1 MLTARRRP
9 QTVKE
14 LFNIFAGEMCPPT
27 GHLVRSS
34 CCSSLLPALTS
45 PPTAQMAW
53 SAQFAVS
60 KRRILANPYARYS
73 SLSSL
78 LEAPLSHW
86 IHNLWGPNDSG
97 GPSNPAFG
105 HSVERAWPVIFGCWD
120 PKLAAECPDEVAE
133 KEKCQCLDT

>member
-1 MLTARRRP
+1 M
-9 QTVKE
+9 VKE
-14 LFNIFAGEMCPPT
+14 MFNVFAGEMCPPT
-27 GHLVRSS
+27 GHLVRS
-34 CCSSLLPALTS
+34 PFVARAHAARVLTGPS
-45 PPTAQMAW
+45 RAQMAW

-78 LEAPLSHW
+78 LEAPSSHW
-86 IHNLWGPNDSG
+86 IHNHWGPNDSG

-120 PKLAAECPDEVAE
+120 PKLAAECPDEVAV